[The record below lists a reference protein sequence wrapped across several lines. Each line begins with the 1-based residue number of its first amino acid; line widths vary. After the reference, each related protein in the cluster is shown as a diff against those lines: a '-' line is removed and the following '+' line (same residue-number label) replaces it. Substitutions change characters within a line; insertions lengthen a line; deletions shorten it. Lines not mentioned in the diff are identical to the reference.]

1 MSILDFNQGRQPIR
15 SAHQQLAEL
24 QKKLEAAEADVAAL
38 LDAHLEWQRRYGLLQ
53 NQSFDERQT
62 MPEEQAMAA
71 EPDEVY
77 ERKQTPKK
85 EGEQPPDAYTE

>member
-1 MSILDFNQGRQPIR
+1 MSILDFNTGRQPIR
-15 SAHQQLAEL
+15 SAQRQLAEL

-53 NQSFDERQT
+53 NHSLDERQP

-71 EPDEVY
+71 EPDAVY
-77 ERKQTPKK
+77 ERKQPPKQTGNTS
-85 EGEQPPDAYTE
+85 EDEETE